1 MISLTPAQIDTT
13 GSVWLASIDG
23 HKAEP
28 HGHRSSAGKDCI
40 RRIRPVG
47 VSNAITADSRRRL
60 RARLQHAEL
69 ILEIQKKP
77 PRSWDHP
84 EDLFL
89 GPLELLIFACRES
102 RTCMLFAVIEVP

>member
-1 MISLTPAQIDTT
+1 MDIDPPPGRTVFVA
-13 GSVWLASIDG
+13 SDQLAS
-23 HKAEP
+23 AT
-28 HGHRSSAGKDCI
+28 RS
-40 RRIRPVG
+40 RP
-47 VSNAITADSRRRL
+47 TPDADSRRRL

-89 GPLELLIFACRES
+89 GSLELLIFACRES
-102 RTCMLFAVIEVP
+102 RTCMLFVVIEVT